1 MTTRPLRTR
10 LTVWTVLVGGLSMA
24 LFGAIVGFTLKA
36 VMLRQFDV
44 TLRQEAD
51 SLMEALERLER
62 PVKWSSQEQVAK
74 VFSSVISLYSFE
86 IEQPP
91 GKPVFRMKS
100 LGETGIPEGN
110 DGTPYTAKIGDIE
123 AARIVQITRNGT
135 RLRVAV
141 DLSPLQNW
149 ETSMWR
155 TYSLILPATVLLLS
169 IGGSWF
175 YRKAMK
181 PVDEIAAAAD
191 RITAERLDQ
200 RLPASGVR
208 DEIGHLTEVL
218 NRMINRL
225 QQSFEQARRFS
236 ADASHELKTP
246 LTILRG
252 ELESLLRSGQ
262 LPEVAEK
269 SLLDLLDE
277 TGRLEH
283 IVEGLLLLSQADSGT
298 LHVGDDLV
306 DLSALIEGLTDDI
319 EILAERHGIAVEM
332 KVAPTVLVKGSSQF
346 LQQLVLNLCD
356 NAIKYNRPGGTVRC
370 ELSTAQG
377 TAVARVS
384 NTGVSIPPEHREQI
398 FDRFYR
404 AESSRTRAVP
414 ESGQGLGL
422 SICREIVRAHG
433 GSLTIEPSEP
443 GWNVFQFTLPLHA
456 ATIASTQ
463 DENGTLPTV
472 AAQR

>member
-10 LTVWTVLVGGLSMA
+10 LTLWTVIIGGLSLA

-44 TLRQEAD
+44 TLRQEAE
-51 SLMEALERLER
+51 SLIEALERLER
-62 PVKWSSQEQVAK
+62 PVKWGNQEQVVK

-91 GKPVFRMKS
+91 GKSVYRTRS
-100 LGETGIPEGN
+100 LGDMEIPGGTDGI
-110 DGTPYTAKIGDIE
+110 PYTATIGDIE
-123 AARIVQITRNGT
+123 AARIIQITREGT

-141 DLSPLQNW
+141 DLSPLQHW
-149 ETSMWR
+149 ETSMWW
-155 TYSLILPATVLLLS
+155 TYAILVPTTVLLLFA
-169 IGGSWF
+169 GGSWL
-175 YRKAMK
+175 YRKALR

-191 RITAERLDQ
+191 RITAERLEQ
-200 RLPASGVR
+200 RLPVSGVR

-262 LPEVAEK
+262 LPEAAER
-269 SLLDLLDE
+269 SMVSLLDE

-283 IVEGLLLLSQADSGT
+283 IVEGLLLLSRADSGR
-298 LHVGDDLV
+298 LQVGDEVV
-306 DLSALIEGLTDDI
+306 DLTALIEELMDDI
-319 EILAERHGIAVEM
+319 EILAERRTITVEWKAVHG
-332 KVAPTVLVKGSSQF
+332 VLVKGSSQF
-346 LQQLVLNLCD
+346 LRQLVLNLCD
-356 NAIKYNRPGGTVRC
+356 NAIKYNRTGGTVRC
-370 ELSTAQG
+370 ELLTAEGAAIFRISSTG
-377 TAVARVS
+377 DT
-384 NTGVSIPPEHREQI
+384 IPTEHRERI

-404 AESSRTRAVP
+404 AESSRERASQVG
-414 ESGQGLGL
+414 GQGLGL

-433 GSLTIEPSEP
+433 GSLSVEPSEP
-443 GWNVFQFTLPLHA
+443 GWNVFQCTLPLHSLK
-456 ATIASTQ
+456 TASA
-463 DENGTLPTV
+463 EGERAPV
-472 AAQR
+472 PMMAPR